1 MKEKDYRSIADNI
14 RKYRKLN
21 NLTQEQMADA
31 LDLDTQYYSQLEQ
44 GRRHFTLD
52 RILDCC
58 NVLNVGIESIVSN
71 YSPKKED
78 NSDIIKTINR
88 KLASSSRKELLLIS
102 KIIDDL
108 KLLP

>member
-58 NVLNVGIESIVSN
+58 NVLNVEIESIVSN
-71 YSPKKED
+71 YSPEEED